1 LVELVEVADVPRLA
15 ELVEVADVPRLAEP
29 ALWLSAVL

>member
-1 LVELVEVADVPRLA
+1 LVELVEVTEP
-15 ELVEVADVPRLAEP
+15 PRLAEP